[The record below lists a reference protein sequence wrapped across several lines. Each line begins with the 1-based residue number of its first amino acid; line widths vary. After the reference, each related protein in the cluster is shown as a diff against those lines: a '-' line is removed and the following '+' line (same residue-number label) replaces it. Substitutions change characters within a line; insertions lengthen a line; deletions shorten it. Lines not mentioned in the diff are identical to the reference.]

1 MSDADG
7 YTSGAFTYME
17 LKHLNPNLDIK
28 YILHK
33 GKEHGIVLEELKNI
47 FPAFIIFLVVML
59 RY

>member
-33 GKEHGIVLEELKNI
+33 GKEHGIVLEEL
-47 FPAFIIFLVVML
+47 FQMVVAMTNNKL
-59 RY
+59 KS